1 MRSHSLFMVSM
12 EPGAAAPYKLAS
24 GSLMGP

>member
-12 EPGAAAPYKLAS
+12 EPAGAAPYKLKPR
-24 GSLMGP
+24 SLTHL